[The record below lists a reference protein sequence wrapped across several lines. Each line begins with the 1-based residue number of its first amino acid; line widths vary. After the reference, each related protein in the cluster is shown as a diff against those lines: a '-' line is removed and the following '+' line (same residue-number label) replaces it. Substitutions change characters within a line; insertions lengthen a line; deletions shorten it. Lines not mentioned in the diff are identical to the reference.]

1 MSRTSPRPRLDP
13 ADLPPLRWLLG
24 GVLSLLGIS
33 TVLYT
38 DVDAGLL
45 MPLATVV
52 TLAVL
57 LRPRLPSRV
66 PRVVH
71 TLAFPVILGCFAL
84 DLWLD
89 LELLPSLVRLDILL
103 LTYRNLGYR
112 GRREDLQL
120 IVLGLFLVIVAGV
133 LSVSPTFAVHLL
145 LYGACALG
153 LLLVLTLEAGGG
165 PPEGTGVADVRSVPA
180 WVRQGGWRARFRR
193 WFAALDARLAL
204 LGGFAFVLLVAGTT
218 LVFLALP
225 RFQLESGLFL
235 NRVITK
241 KAKSGFSDSVQLGE
255 VSAIQ
260 LDQGVAL
267 TVDVDDPAAV
277 PRDLYWRMIVLDEYV
292 DGTFRLS
299 PALRGQFGP
308 ERLAVQQPG
317 EGRGGDA
324 RTTAWTL
331 YLEAGVGRH
340 LPLLGP
346 YERLR
351 FRERQ
356 TFRASA
362 PLALVALR
370 EDPVAML
377 AFRVDGFRPG
387 PVLPDP
393 AFLARW
399 QRRERGPEPG
409 ASLQA
414 ALPGSV
420 RDRLLLRQVV
430 DGLGGA
436 EGGAADFA
444 RRASTWLRDRHGYSL
459 SPVIP
464 PGSGDPVVRW
474 LNSRE
479 AGHCELF
486 AGSFVLLA
494 RAAGFPAR
502 MVTGFRGGSW
512 NGYSNSLT
520 VRNSDAH
527 AWAELF
533 DEAEG
538 GWRRVDPLAAPVAD
552 AGTGP
557 QVAAAVAALPDRSWE
572 ARWDSLRVFWYR
584 RIVSFD
590 QRSQVESAR
599 GLLAA
604 AEAWFREGREA
615 ARASL
620 GRAAAWWRAPWDAGR
635 LVLAGAIGVGVLL
648 LVLVWPR
655 LRWDFRRGTGR
666 SGHEA
671 AVRREAGRWLGH
683 LQPAGEEDPERAAV
697 VAQLQRL
704 RFGAAAG
711 WPDPA
716 ASFRRARRLR
726 RPPARPARLSRS

>member
-1 MSRTSPRPRLDP
+1 MSRNLARPRLDP

-45 MPLATVV
+45 MPLATGV

-145 LYGACALG
+145 LYGVCALG

-204 LGGFAFVLLVAGTT
+204 LGGAAFVLLVAGTT

-292 DGTFRLS
+292 DGTFRMS
-299 PALRGQFGP
+299 SALRAQFGP
-308 ERLAVQQPG
+308 ERLAAQQPG
-317 EGRGGDA
+317 EGRGDDA

-340 LPLLGP
+340 LPLLGA

-409 ASLQA
+409 APLQA

-420 RDRLLLRQVV
+420 RDRLLLRRVV
-430 DGLGGA
+430 DEMGGA

-444 RRASTWLRDRHGYSL
+444 RRASAWLRDRHGYSL

-464 PGSGDPVVRW
+464 PGAGDPVVRW

-486 AGSFVLLA
+486 SGSLVLLA

-502 MVTGFRGGSW
+502 LVTGFRGGSW
-512 NGYSNSLT
+512 NGYSHSLT

-527 AWAELF
+527 AWAEVF
-533 DEAEG
+533 DEAAG

-552 AGTGP
+552 AGAGP

-604 AEAWFREGREA
+604 AEAWLREGREA

-620 GRAAAWWRAPWDAGR
+620 GRAAEWWRAPWDAGR
-635 LVLAGAIGVGVLL
+635 LAAAGGLAAGALL
-648 LVLVWPR
+648 LALLWPR
-655 LRWDFRRGTGR
+655 WRWDLRRGPGGAGR
-666 SGHEA
+666 EA
-671 AVRREAGRWLGH
+671 AVRREAGRWLAR
-683 LQPAGEEDPERAAV
+683 LPPAEEEDPERAAV

-704 RFGAAAG
+704 RFGAASG

-726 RPPARPARLSRS
+726 RPPARPARLNRS

>member
-1 MSRTSPRPRLDP
+1 MSRPSPRPRLDP

-24 GVLSLLGIS
+24 GLLSLLGIS

-45 MPLATVV
+45 MPFAAGV

-66 PRVVH
+66 PGVVH

-153 LLLVLTLEAGGG
+153 LLMVLTLEAGGG

-193 WFAALDARLAL
+193 WFAVVDARLAL
-204 LGGFAFVLLVAGTT
+204 LGGIVFVLLVAGTT
-218 LVFLALP
+218 LVFLSLP

-299 PALRGQFGP
+299 SALRAQFGP
-308 ERLAVQQPG
+308 ERLAALQPG
-317 EGRGGDA
+317 DGRGGDA
-324 RTTAWTL
+324 RTAAWTL

-340 LPLLGP
+340 LPLLGS

-356 TFRASA
+356 TFRAST

-387 PVLPDP
+387 LVLPDP
-393 AFLARW
+393 TFLARW
-399 QRRERGPEPG
+399 ERRERGPEPG
-409 ASLQA
+409 APLQA

-430 DGLGGA
+430 EELGGN
-436 EGGAADFA
+436 ESGAADFG
-444 RRASTWLRDRHGYSL
+444 RRASAWLRDRHGYSL

-464 PGSGDPVVRW
+464 PGAGDPVVRW
-474 LNSRE
+474 LRSRE

-502 MVTGFRGGSW
+502 LVTGFRGGSW

-533 DEAEG
+533 DEAAG
-538 GWRRVDPLAAPVAD
+538 GWRRVDPLASPVAD
-552 AGTGP
+552 AGAGP
-557 QVAAAVAALPDRSWE
+557 EVAAAVAAQPDRSWG

-604 AEAWFREGREA
+604 AEAWFREGRDA

-620 GRAAAWWRAPWDAGR
+620 GRAAVWWRSPWDAGR
-635 LVLAGAIGVGVLL
+635 LAGAGGVATGGLL
-648 LVLVWPR
+648 LVLLWRRV
-655 LRWDFRRGTGR
+655 RWDFWRGPGRTGR
-666 SGHEA
+666 EA
-671 AVRREAGRWLGH
+671 AVRREAGRWLGR
-683 LQPAGEEDPERAAV
+683 LEPAAADDPERAAV
-697 VAQLQRL
+697 VVQLQRL

-716 ASFRRARRLR
+716 ASFQRARRLR
-726 RPPARPARLSRS
+726 RPPGRPARFNRS

>member
-1 MSRTSPRPRLDP
+1 MSRNALRPRLDP

-45 MPLATVV
+45 MPFAAVV

-103 LTYRNLGYR
+103 LAYRNLGYR

-165 PPEGTGVADVRSVPA
+165 PPEGTGVTDVRSVPA

-193 WFAALDARLAL
+193 WFAVLDARFAL
-204 LGGFAFVLLVAGTT
+204 LGGAAFVLLVAGTT

-277 PRDLYWRMIVLDEYV
+277 PPDLYWRMIVLDEYV

-299 PALRGQFGP
+299 SALRSQFGP
-308 ERLAVQQPG
+308 ERLAAQQPG

-346 YERLR
+346 FERLR

-387 PVLPDP
+387 LVLPDP

-399 QRRERGPEPG
+399 ERRERGPEPG
-409 ASLQA
+409 APLQA

-420 RDRLLLRQVV
+420 RDRILLRQGVEE
-430 DGLGGA
+430 LGGSA
-436 EGGAADFA
+436 GGAADFA
-444 RRASTWLRDRHGYSL
+444 RRASAWLRDRHGYSL
-459 SPVIP
+459 APVIP

-474 LNSRE
+474 LKSRE

-502 MVTGFRGGSW
+502 LVTGFRGGSW

-533 DEAEG
+533 DEAVG
-538 GWRRVDPLAAPVAD
+538 GWRRVDPLAAPVAE
-552 AGTGP
+552 AGAGP
-557 QVAAAVAALPDRSWE
+557 QVAAAVAARPDRSWE

-599 GLLAA
+599 GLLSAA
-604 AEAWFREGREA
+604 AAWFREGREA

-620 GRAAAWWRAPWDAGR
+620 GRAAAWWQAPWDAGR
-635 LVLAGAIGVGVLL
+635 LVGAGGVAGGVLL
-648 LVLVWPR
+648 LVLFWRRV
-655 LRWDFRRGTGR
+655 RWDFRRGSGR
-666 SGHEA
+666 MGREA
-671 AVRREAGRWLGH
+671 AVRREAGRWLGR
-683 LQPAGEEDPERAAV
+683 LAPVAAEAPERAAV
-697 VAQLQRL
+697 VAQLERL
-704 RFGAAAG
+704 RFGAAAS

-716 ASFRRARRLR
+716 ASFLRARRLR
-726 RPPARPARLSRS
+726 RPPTRPARFNRS

>member
-1 MSRTSPRPRLDP
+1 MSQNASRPRLDP

-24 GVLSLLGIS
+24 GLLTLLGIS

-45 MPLATVV
+45 MPLSAVV
-52 TLAVL
+52 TLAVM

-66 PRVVH
+66 PQVVH

-84 DLWLD
+84 DLWLE

-103 LTYRNLGYR
+103 LIYRNLGYR
-112 GRREDLQL
+112 SRREDLQL

-145 LYGACALG
+145 VYGACALS

-165 PPEGTGVADVRSVPA
+165 PPERIGVADVRNVPA

-193 WFAALDARLAL
+193 WFAVLDGRLAL
-204 LGGFAFVLLVAGTT
+204 LGGAVFVLLVAGTT
-218 LVFLALP
+218 LVFVSLP

-292 DGTFRLS
+292 DGTFRMS
-299 PALRGQFGP
+299 PALRAQFGP
-308 ERLAVQQPG
+308 ERLAAQQPG
-317 EGRGGDA
+317 EGRGGDT

-331 YLEAGVGRH
+331 YLESGVSRH

-387 PVLPDP
+387 LVLPDP
-393 AFLARW
+393 GFLARW
-399 QRRERGPEPG
+399 ERRERGSEPG
-409 ASLQA
+409 APLQA
-414 ALPGSV
+414 TLPGSG
-420 RDRLLLRQVV
+420 RDRILLRQGV
-430 DGLGGA
+430 DILGGA
-436 EGGAADFA
+436 EGGAADFG
-444 RRASTWLRDRHGYSL
+444 RRAAAWLRERHGYSL
-459 SPVIP
+459 SPAIP
-464 PGSGDPVVRW
+464 PGAGDPVVRW

-479 AGHCELF
+479 PGHCELF
-486 AGSFVLLA
+486 AGSLVLLA

-502 MVTGFRGGSW
+502 LVTGFRGGSW

-527 AWAELF
+527 AWAEIF
-533 DEAEG
+533 DESAG
-538 GWRRVDPLAAPVAD
+538 GWRRVDPLASPVAD
-552 AGTGP
+552 AGAGP
-557 QVAAAVAALPDRSWE
+557 DTAAAVAPQPDRSWE

-599 GLLAA
+599 GLWSAA
-604 AEAWFREGREA
+604 AAWFRESRDA

-620 GRAAAWWRAPWDAGR
+620 EWAAAWWRTPWDAER
-635 LVLAGAIGVGVLL
+635 LAAAGGVVGGGLL
-648 LVLVWPR
+648 LLLLWR
-655 LRWDFRRGTGR
+655 RHRWAFRRGPGR
-666 SGHEA
+666 GGREA
-671 AVRREAGRWLGH
+671 AVRREAGRWLGR
-683 LQPAGEEDPERAAV
+683 LAPAAEDDPERAAV
-697 VAQLQRL
+697 IAKLQRL

-711 WPDPA
+711 WPDPT
-716 ASFRRARRLR
+716 ASFQRARQLR
-726 RPPARPARLSRS
+726 RRPGRPARFNRS